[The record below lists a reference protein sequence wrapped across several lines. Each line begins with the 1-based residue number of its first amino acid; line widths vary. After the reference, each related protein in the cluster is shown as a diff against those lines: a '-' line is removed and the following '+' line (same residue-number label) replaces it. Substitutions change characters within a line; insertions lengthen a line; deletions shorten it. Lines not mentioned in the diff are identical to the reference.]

1 MEKDNRELLQIDA
14 PIRRYVTKKVI
25 GIEKNK
31 SIQES
36 VARMVEFDI
45 SSITVTDNGRVVGFL
60 TDSDIKKRVVAGGIS
75 PAGPIETVMTREL
88 ISADINTPV
97 RDVMAL
103 MSDHTIKHMLITEK
117 DEVVGLITLRDIED
131 LSMQR
136 FETYIARE

>member
-1 MEKDNRELLQIDA
+1 MEENSRELLGIDS

-45 SSITVTDNGRVVGFL
+45 SSITVTDNGKVVGFL

-88 ISADINTPV
+88 ISADINTSV

-103 MSDHTIKHMLITEK
+103 MSDHAIKHMLITEK

>member
-1 MEKDNRELLQIDA
+1 MEENKRELLQIDA
-14 PIRRYVTKKVI
+14 PIRKYVTKKII
-25 GIEKNK
+25 GIEKNR

-45 SSITVTDNGRVVGFL
+45 SSITVTDSGRVIGFL

-75 PAGPIETVMTREL
+75 PSETIETVMTRDL
-88 ISADINTPV
+88 ITADINALV

-103 MSDHTIKHMLITEK
+103 MSGHTIKHMLITEK